1 MTEKELA
8 TIPFKCVCTAAWEHE
23 HTMTYLALNGRLGFC
38 MHTPKKDDGSFAK
51 RGYTHYQIDGKVYKS
66 RKKFLDAL
74 KDFNPVRVAYKE
86 PDKTADVEE
95 FNKE

>member
-23 HTMTYLALNGRLGFC
+23 HTMTYSALNGRLGFC
-38 MHTPKKDDGSFAK
+38 MHTPKRDDGSFAK

-86 PDKTADVEE
+86 PDKTADVVE
-95 FNKE
+95 FYKE